1 MGDIGDIGDWKRR
14 INQITAAMDLGAS
27 LRKEQY
33 EELLEDLY
41 IAVENRLNS
50 NPDFVTEE
58 ITECLRLI
66 GQMLESIRL
75 ED

>member
-58 ITECLRLI
+58 ITECLQLI

>member
-1 MGDIGDIGDWKRR
+1 MSDITV
-14 INQITAAMDLGAS
+14 NQITAAMDLGAS

-33 EELLEDLY
+33 EELVEDLY

-58 ITECLRLI
+58 ITKCLRLI

>member
-1 MGDIGDIGDWKRR
+1 MSDITV
-14 INQITAAMDLGAS
+14 NQITAAMDLGAS

-33 EELLEDLY
+33 EELVEDLY

>member
-1 MGDIGDIGDWKRR
+1 MSDITV
-14 INQITAAMDLGAS
+14 NQITAAMDLGAS

>member
-33 EELLEDLY
+33 EELVEDLY

-66 GQMLESIRL
+66 KQMLESIRL

>member
-1 MGDIGDIGDWKRR
+1 MSDITV
-14 INQITAAMDLGAS
+14 NQITAAMDLGAS

-33 EELLEDLY
+33 EELVEDLY
-41 IAVENRLNS
+41 IAVEDRLNS

>member
-1 MGDIGDIGDWKRR
+1 MSNITV
-14 INQITAAMDLGAS
+14 NQITAAMDLGAS

-33 EELLEDLY
+33 EELVEDLY

-50 NPDFVTEE
+50 NPDFVSEE

-66 GQMLESIRL
+66 KQMLESIRL

>member
-1 MGDIGDIGDWKRR
+1 MSDITV
-14 INQITAAMDLGAS
+14 NQITAAMDLGAS

-33 EELLEDLY
+33 EELVEDLY

-50 NPDFVTEE
+50 NPDFLTEE
-58 ITECLRLI
+58 ITKFLRLI
-66 GQMLESIRL
+66 VQMLESIRL

>member
-1 MGDIGDIGDWKRR
+1 MSDITV
-14 INQITAAMDLGAS
+14 NQITAAMDLGAS

-33 EELLEDLY
+33 EELVEDLY

-58 ITECLRLI
+58 ITKCLRQI

>member
-33 EELLEDLY
+33 EELVEDLY

>member
-33 EELLEDLY
+33 EELVEDLY

-58 ITECLRLI
+58 ITECLLLI
-66 GQMLESIRL
+66 KQMLESIRL

>member
-1 MGDIGDIGDWKRR
+1 LRRSYMSDITV
-14 INQITAAMDLGAS
+14 NQITAAMDLGAS

-33 EELLEDLY
+33 EELVEDLY

-58 ITECLRLI
+58 ITECLQLI

>member
-33 EELLEDLY
+33 EELVEDLY
-41 IAVENRLNS
+41 IAVEDRLNS

>member
-33 EELLEDLY
+33 EELVEDLY

-58 ITECLRLI
+58 ITKCLRLI